1 MMVPST
7 KSVSGN
13 LCGQEKE
20 TEEQVRGDDRA
31 NEVGCAEGA
40 VEAMQ
45 LPETGMGGGGF
56 SSSSSSTAKRMP

>member
-1 MMVPST
+1 MMMPST

-31 NEVGCAEGA
+31 NQVGCAEGA
-40 VEAMQ
+40 VEAM
-45 LPETGMGGGGF
+45 
-56 SSSSSSTAKRMP
+56 

>member
-1 MMVPST
+1 MPST

-20 TEEQVRGDDRA
+20 TEEQVRGDDGA

-45 LPETGMGGGGF
+45 LPETLV
-56 SSSSSSTAKRMP
+56 

>member
-1 MMVPST
+1 MMMPST

-45 LPETGMGGGGF
+45 LPESDTKVGRCVCVGVVEP
-56 SSSSSSTAKRMP
+56 A